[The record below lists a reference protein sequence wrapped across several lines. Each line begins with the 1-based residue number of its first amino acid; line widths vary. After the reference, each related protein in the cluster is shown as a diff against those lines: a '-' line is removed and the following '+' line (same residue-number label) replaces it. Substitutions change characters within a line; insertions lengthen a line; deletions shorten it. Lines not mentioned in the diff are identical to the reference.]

1 MSPPDSEQTPPPSPF
16 ASAAS
21 LSLTPPEPPITTA
34 RHTLVLLPEVALML
48 QSIFSDIERAQKR
61 VYIECYI
68 IVDDALGRMLGEA
81 LLRAAAR
88 GVETRVLYDPLG
100 SHTADASFWEGL
112 QKGGVFVRAYRAG
125 DSVLGKGGLAP
136 HDHSRVMVAD
146 DAGYTGGAAWAEPW
160 LPKSQGGEGWHDVCV
175 RVVGPAVDD
184 FVHVFQQRWVE
195 ASGEV
200 ATLQD
205 IDTKDAHP
213 DVRLIADTT
222 RRESLVYLAH
232 REAIQRAA
240 RRVWLENAYFFP
252 SAPLLHDLYDAAAR
266 GVDVQIMLP
275 AKSDLPILKHAAW
288 SEMATWIEHGLE
300 LWEYQP
306 RMLHSKF
313 AVVDDDWCSIGTF
326 NANPSSLALAN
337 EVNLFVLDRSF
348 VARVARLFEI
358 DRGRCERVTV
368 EKARSRS
375 LGDKALDA
383 LANNAMTLLDVVVGN
398 TKE

>member
-1 MSPPDSEQTPPPSPF
+1 
-16 ASAAS
+16 
-21 LSLTPPEPPITTA
+21 
-34 RHTLVLLPEVALML
+34 ML
-48 QSIFSDIERAQKR
+48 RSIFGDIERAQKR

-88 GVETRVLYDPLG
+88 GVETRVIYDPLG
-100 SHTADASFWEGL
+100 SHTADASFWEDL
-112 QKGGVFVRAYRAG
+112 RKGGVFVRAYRAG
-125 DSVLGKGGLAP
+125 DMMLGKGGLAP
-136 HDHSRVMVAD
+136 HDHSRIMVAD
-146 DAGYTGGAAWAEPW
+146 DAGYTGGAAWAKAW

-175 RVVGPAVDD
+175 RVAGPAVDD

-200 ATLQD
+200 ETLID
-205 IDTKDAHP
+205 MDTKDAHP

-232 REAIQRAA
+232 REAIQRAK

-252 SAPLLHDLYDAAAR
+252 SPPLLQDLYEAAAR

-275 AKSDLPILKHAAW
+275 DESDLRILKHAAW
-288 SEMATWIEHGLE
+288 SEMGAWIEHGLV
-300 LWEYQP
+300 LWEYKP

-326 NANPSSLALAN
+326 NANASSLDLAN
-337 EVNLFVLDRSF
+337 EVNLFVFDEAF
-348 VARVARLFEI
+348 VARVARLFAI
-358 DRGRCERVTV
+358 DCERSERVTV
-368 EKARSRS
+368 DKARSRS
-375 LGDKALDA
+375 LGDKVLDA
-383 LANNAMTLLDVVVGN
+383 LANNAMTLLDVVVGTN
-398 TKE
+398 KA